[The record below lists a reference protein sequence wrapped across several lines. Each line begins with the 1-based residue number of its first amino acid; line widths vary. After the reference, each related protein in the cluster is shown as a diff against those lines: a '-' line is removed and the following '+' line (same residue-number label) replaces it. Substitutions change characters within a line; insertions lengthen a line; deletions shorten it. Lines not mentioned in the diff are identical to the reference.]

1 MFFGWDYVLKV
12 FLSHGQK
19 HLGRIYL
26 LDKNI
31 FLLSL
36 NKKIWI
42 DDFVGPK

>member
-1 MFFGWDYVLKV
+1 MFFGWDNVLKV

-19 HLGRIYL
+19 HLRRIYL

-42 DDFVGPK
+42 YDFVGLK